1 MVISNVKCSKCDKNI
16 IFDKHQILNE
26 DYDIC
31 NDCYDFNKNVL
42 IDEDFFKDVN
52 FLEKAYLLGLFYL
65 NINTSN
71 KIVSI
76 LNIKYRNDLY
86 LYKLIKKIG
95 YNITNNFN
103 SKDCMFSL
111 IFTLNST
118 IFDDIINNY
127 QNNFLNFKNDDLTIA
142 FIRGYREGS
151 IKNLSKI
158 NDAILYYDDLDKIK
172 KITDFI
178 NIPFIN
184 NEKFKYILYED
195 GCNSIDFLGKIYN
208 NSYNLRINYYNNK
221 EYNIYCKVFKT
232 DINAILPFK
241 TRESDAGY
249 DLTIIKEV
257 KKYNSKTTL
266 YDTGIKIELKK
277 DYYAE
282 IVPRSSLSKSG
293 YILSNSI
300 GIIDNSYRGNLLIS
314 LTKIC
319 DDMPD
324 ITLPNRCCQLII
336 KKQLYIDLY
345 EVDEEKN
352 LYNTTRNEG
361 GFGSTG

>member
-1 MVISNVKCSKCDKNI
+1 MVISSVKCAKCNNI
-16 IFDKHQILNE
+16 ITFNKNQILNE

-31 NDCYDFNKNVL
+31 HECYDFNKNIL
-42 IDEDFFKDVN
+42 IDIDFFKDIN

-65 NINTSN
+65 NINKN
-71 KIVSI
+71 NIVSI
-76 LNIKYRNDLY
+76 YNFKIRNDLY

-95 YNITNNFN
+95 YNINNDFN
-103 SKDCMFSL
+103 SKECMFS
-111 IFTLNST
+111 FKFSLNPS
-118 IFDDIINNY
+118 IINDINNHY
-127 QNNFLNFKNDDLTIA
+127 ENNFLNFSDNNLKMA

-151 IKNLSKI
+151 VKSLDKI
-158 NDAILYYDDLDKIK
+158 NDAILYYNDLDKIK

-184 NEKFKYILYED
+184 NEKSKYILYED

-208 NSYNLRINYYNNK
+208 DSYNLRINYYNNK
-221 EYNIYCKVFKT
+221 NYNIYCKVLKT
-232 DINAILPFK
+232 DNDAIIPFK
-241 TRESDAGY
+241 TRESDVGY

-266 YDTGIKIELKK
+266 YDTGIKIELSK

-300 GIIDNSYRGNLLIS
+300 GIIDNSYRGNLFIA

-319 DDMPD
+319 DDMPN

-336 KKQLYIDLY
+336 KKQLHIDLY